1 MVESACLDEPR
12 RVDEEVSEGGPCEGV
27 VRHSQSPVRVGV
39 EVTDVPSARSHPD
52 PYGRTIAGRHGGNH
66 PAAGTVDYAPELH
79 QVPAFCD
86 AEVGVIRL
94 SPLPTSARCD
104 LQPTRMGYGR
114 VLAECA
120 STTEYLIDGS
130 SDTSTNPVAN
140 PFTGPRD
147 AKVGYKVLAFCP
159 DHPQAAKIKENA
171 DQASMQARQGPDV
184 PQGL

>member
-12 RVDEEVSEGGPCEGV
+12 RVDEEVGEGGPCEGV

-104 LQPTRMGYGR
+104 LQPTRMGYGIPTLL
-114 VLAECA
+114 V
-120 STTEYLIDGS
+120 
-130 SDTSTNPVAN
+130 
-140 PFTGPRD
+140 
-147 AKVGYKVLAFCP
+147 
-159 DHPQAAKIKENA
+159 H
-171 DQASMQARQGPDV
+171 DQAGPLFLCFLEDVEIRSEVVTCGGFDAGMAQGAADDGHVDAGGEGRGRP
-184 PQGL
+184 